1 MPRKPDTPARKKIKK
16 AIRERAPMGVQSD
29 PRKKL
34 WLQYYYD
41 PESETFANAYRSGIK
56 AGFKDSYARS
66 LNTPSFETKW
76 TNIENY
82 MEQSNMHPQ
91 HIVKAFERLALRSP
105 KEETQLKALEHLAK
119 IKGMY
124 VEKKLVGHVNIEELL
139 QEDAEHQEDED
150 ILDV

>member
-1 MPRKPDTPARKKIKK
+1 MPRKPDTPARRKIKK
-16 AIRERAPMGVQSD
+16 AIRERATPAIQSD
-29 PRKKL
+29 PKKKL

-41 PESETFANAYRSGIK
+41 PESETFANAYASGLR
-56 AGFKDSYARS
+56 AGFKDSYARV

-82 MEQSNMHPQ
+82 MEQTNMHPQ
-91 HIVKAFERLALRSP
+91 HIVKSFERLALRSP

-124 VEKKLVGHVNIEELL
+124 VEKKIVATTTI
-139 QEDAEHQEDED
+139 ED
-150 ILDV
+150 ILNDIDIEEN